1 MIRHH
6 YDKMSK
12 KSNAIYWLDME
23 AHTMRAKNGFTLI
36 ELLTVISILGI
47 LMALAI
53 PNFKGWQTN
62 RKLRVATNELYHVL
76 QHARLYAVKENR
88 KVIVSFDPDGNK
100 QLEGNYISF
109 VDNGRDRATFWT
121 REPDERIVQAGRI
134 SEDIQ
139 LYDVSFAGGIPRIR
153 YDPLGLPNGLG
164 GHIYLTNAQN
174 RYLGIHV
181 NITGSPRIVKSE
193 GGGRGS
199 WD

>member
-23 AHTMRAKNGFTLI
+23 AHTMRARNGFTLI

-62 RKLRVATNELYHVL
+62 RRLRVATNELYHVL

>member
-1 MIRHH
+1 
-6 YDKMSK
+6 
-12 KSNAIYWLDME
+12 
-23 AHTMRAKNGFTLI
+23 MRADEGFTLI

-62 RKLRVATNELYHVL
+62 RELRIATTELYHAL
-76 QHARLYAVKENR
+76 QHTRLYAIKENR
-88 KVIVSFDPDGNK
+88 KVILSFDPDGDRE
-100 QLEGNYISF
+100 LEGDYISF
-109 VDNGRDRATFWT
+109 VDNGLDRKTFWT
-121 REPDERIVQAGRI
+121 REPDERIVQKGRI
-134 SEDIQ
+134 SENIEFHDI
-139 LYDVSFAGGIPRIR
+139 SFAGGIPRMR

-164 GHIYLTNAQN
+164 GHIYLTNTQN

-193 GGGRGS
+193 DGSRGS

>member
-1 MIRHH
+1 
-6 YDKMSK
+6 
-12 KSNAIYWLDME
+12 
-23 AHTMRAKNGFTLI
+23 MRAEDGFTLI
-36 ELLTVISILGI
+36 ELLTAISILGI
-47 LMALAI
+47 LLALTI
-53 PNFKGWQTN
+53 PNFRGWQSN
-62 RKLRVATNELYHVL
+62 RKLRIATTELYHVL

-121 REPDERIVQAGRI
+121 REPEERIVQAGRI

-193 GGGRGS
+193 DGLR

>member
-1 MIRHH
+1 
-6 YDKMSK
+6 
-12 KSNAIYWLDME
+12 
-23 AHTMRAKNGFTLI
+23 MRVNEGFTLI

-47 LMALAI
+47 LMALTI

-62 RKLRVATNELYHVL
+62 RRLRIATTELYHAL

-88 KVIVSFDPDGNK
+88 KVILTFDPDGNR

-109 VDNGRDRATFWT
+109 VDNGLARETFWT
-121 REPDERIVQAGRI
+121 REPDEKIVQKGRI
-134 SEDIQ
+134 SEDIE

-153 YDPLGLPNGLG
+153 YDPLGLPNGFG
-164 GHIYLTNAQN
+164 GHIYLTNSQN

-181 NITGSPRIVKSE
+181 NITGSPRVVRSE
-193 GGGRGS
+193 DGTRGS

>member
-1 MIRHH
+1 
-6 YDKMSK
+6 
-12 KSNAIYWLDME
+12 
-23 AHTMRAKNGFTLI
+23 MRADEGFTLI

-62 RKLRVATNELYHVL
+62 RELRIATTELYHVL

-88 KVIVSFDPDGNK
+88 KVIVSFDPDGDRK
-100 QLEGNYISF
+100 LEGNYISF
-109 VDNGRDRATFWT
+109 VDNGLDRKTFWT
-121 REPDERIVQAGRI
+121 REPDERIFIKGHI
-134 SEDIQ
+134 SENIEFHDI
-139 LYDVSFAGGIPRIR
+139 SFAGGIPRMR
-153 YDPLGLPNGLG
+153 YDPLGLPNGFG
-164 GHIYLTNAQN
+164 GHVYLVNAQK

-193 GGGRGS
+193 DGVRGT

>member
-1 MIRHH
+1 
-6 YDKMSK
+6 
-12 KSNAIYWLDME
+12 
-23 AHTMRAKNGFTLI
+23 MRADEGFTLI

-62 RKLRVATNELYHVL
+62 RELRIATTELYHVL

-88 KVIVSFDPDGNK
+88 KVIVSFDPDGDRK
-100 QLEGNYISF
+100 LEGNYISF
-109 VDNGRDRATFWT
+109 VDNGLDRKTFWT
-121 REPDERIVQAGRI
+121 REPDERIFIKGHI
-134 SEDIQ
+134 SENIEFHDI
-139 LYDVSFAGGIPRIR
+139 SFAGGIPRMR
-153 YDPLGLPNGLG
+153 YDPLGLPNGFG
-164 GHIYLTNAQN
+164 GHVYLVNAQK

-193 GGGRGS
+193 DGVRGS

>member
-1 MIRHH
+1 
-6 YDKMSK
+6 
-12 KSNAIYWLDME
+12 
-23 AHTMRAKNGFTLI
+23 MRAKDGFTLI
-36 ELLTVISILGI
+36 ELLTVIAILGI

-53 PNFKGWQTN
+53 PNFKGWQTK
-62 RKLRVATNELYHVL
+62 RKLRIATNELYHVL

-88 KVIVSFDPDGNK
+88 KVIVSFDPDGNR

-121 REPDERIVQAGRI
+121 REPDEKFVQTGRI
-134 SEDIQ
+134 SEDVL
-139 LYDVSFAGGIPRIR
+139 LYDVSFAGGIPRMR
-153 YDPLGLPNGLG
+153 YDPRGLPNGLG

-181 NITGSPRIVKSE
+181 NITGSPRIVESE
-193 GGGRGS
+193 DGSRGS

>member
-1 MIRHH
+1 
-6 YDKMSK
+6 
-12 KSNAIYWLDME
+12 
-23 AHTMRAKNGFTLI
+23 MRAKNGFTLI

-109 VDNGRDRATFWT
+109 VDNGLDRTTFWT
-121 REPDERIVQAGRI
+121 REPDERIVQTGRI

-139 LYDVSFAGGIPRIR
+139 LVDVSFAGGIPRMR

-164 GHIYLTNAQN
+164 GHIYLSNVVFFVI
-174 RYLGIHV
+174 RFDEISKKRDIL
-181 NITGSPRIVKSE
+181 
-193 GGGRGS
+193 
-199 WD
+199 